1 MSRQTDFINKNEST
15 HIYTLMNTHTYCFV
29 KEKVYE
35 NLHTKDNGQKSI
47 DVVRRKP
54 WEALSLVT

>member
-1 MSRQTDFINKNEST
+1 
-15 HIYTLMNTHTYCFV
+15 MNTHTYCCV

-54 WEALSLVT
+54 WEAISLDT

>member
-1 MSRQTDFINKNEST
+1 
-15 HIYTLMNTHTYCFV
+15 MNTHTYCCD
-29 KEKVYE
+29 KEKVDE